1 MGPRLVGRGKKD
13 NRPSNTR
20 GSIAS
25 MGPRLVGRGKLWRIA
40 RQPNRYRASMGPRL
54 VGRGKSLPKNV
65 LQSVLCS
72 FNGAASCGTRKAFYR
87 RVLPDAVPSASMGPR
102 LVGRGKCVSNECNN
116 RPTSKLQWGRV
127 LWDAESLAQGRVG
140 TDLIQASMGPRLV
153 GRGKKLGPWC
163 SASLGGASA
172 ESPPRSPLPLHRRLL
187 QWGRVLWDAESWGG
201 FDGLARDHSFNGAA
215 SCGTR
220 KDRSYGHRHDHF
232 AASMGPRLVGR
243 GKAPAVCV
251 PMADSTLQWGRV
263 LWDAERRRRPHQLVD
278 LALLQWGRVLW
289 DAERSQRHITDRHQ
303 RASMGPRLVGRGKDP
318 SKLYRFT
325 VRWLQWGRV
334 LWDAESDPA
343 AGGPRPP
350 NRASM
355 GPRLVGR
362 GKVGLGGPRLAE
374 RSFNGAASCGTRKG
388 ETGTSF
394 KQALYLL
401 QWGRVLWDAERTP
414 GFAEEPRN
422 CPASM
427 GPRLVGRGKRH
438 SPVCHYLPLMR
449 FNGAASC
456 GTRKAAATSASM
468 RSSAA
473 LQWGRVLWD
482 AESCTARTSW
492 RNRQSFNGA
501 ASCGTRKVQ
510 GQVRGRA
517 GLLQLQWGR
526 VLWDAESRRQSR
538 SASVRVLASMG
549 PRLVGRGKV
558 GGVRGPGGPKGF
570 NGAASCGTR
579 KDRSCQ
585 VPILSAVMMPKS
597 SGCLDGRLH
606 KG

>member
-388 ETGTSF
+388 CNPFVPAMDRGCFNGAASCGTRKGSVGRRCRSRRCGFNGAASCGTRKGAVAPWPATPVACFNGAASCGTRKDGGGPTGPGLS
-394 KQALYLL
+394 AGL
-401 QWGRVLWDAERTP
+401 QWGRVLWDAERTRGRRSWPRRSP
-414 GFAEEPRN
+414 G
-422 CPASM
+422 
-427 GPRLVGRGKRH
+427 
-438 SPVCHYLPLMR
+438 

-456 GTRKAAATSASM
+456 GTRKAWD
-468 RSSAA
+468 RSCMSST
-473 LQWGRVLWD
+473 QR
-482 AESCTARTSW
+482 C
-492 RNRQSFNGA
+492 FNGA
-501 ASCGTRKVQ
+501 ASCGTRK
-510 GQVRGRA
+510 
-517 GLLQLQWGR
+517 
-526 VLWDAESRRQSR
+526 
-538 SASVRVLASMG
+538 G
-549 PRLVGRGKV
+549 PMSPR
-558 GGVRGPGGPKGF
+558 
-570 NGAASCGTR
+570 
-579 KDRSCQ
+579 
-585 VPILSAVMMPKS
+585 
-597 SGCLDGRLH
+597 
-606 KG
+606 